1 MDGEATMP
9 GSASLFQCS
18 EFVILPSGEE
28 ALFSLW
34 FGAVNALQDITQ
46 GLTIMEAFHS
56 GLSADSTFTLQ
67 YDENTIFSGYRVASI
82 DISTG
87 ATIVAAVGGSPFAGS
102 ALTGVPLPPQVATAV
117 TVRTA
122 LAGRSDRGRFY
133 LPPVVTDDVGDTGRI
148 GGTTPLTLVTA
159 VGTAI
164 DAANTAGVDSSL
176 VVYSRKLHD
185 THFAI
190 RIEVG
195 DVFDTQRRRR
205 DKLVETRQNY
215 DLA

>member
-1 MDGEATMP
+1 MP

-34 FGAVNALQDITQ
+34 FGEVSASAPLSD
-46 GLTIMEAFHS
+46 GLAIMEAFHS
-56 GLSADSTFTLQ
+56 TLSADSTFTLQ
-67 YDENTIFSGYRVASI
+67 YDEATIFSGYRVALVDI
-82 DISTG
+82 DTG
-87 ATIVAAVGGSPFAGS
+87 ATISAAVGGSPFAGS
-102 ALTGVPLPPQVATAV
+102 ALTGVPLPPQLAVAITI
-117 TVRTA
+117 RTA

-164 DAANTAGVDSSL
+164 DAAAAAGTAASL

-185 THFAI
+185 THFAT
-190 RIEVG
+190 RIECG